1 MSYGQL
7 LWSGFL
13 LFHAHIEEVV
23 RMSIKGILESLI
35 GKYVTVSMESGSS
48 IIDIISETLKTHQTI
63 VSVNNDVLKVMCDA
77 RYGKWEEY
85 YNIQHIRSITIR

>member
-1 MSYGQL
+1 
-7 LWSGFL
+7 
-13 LFHAHIEEVV
+13 
-23 RMSIKGILESLI
+23 MSIKGILESLI

-63 VSVNNDVLKVMCDA
+63 VSVNNDVLKVICDA
-77 RYGKWEEY
+77 RDGKWEEY

>member
-1 MSYGQL
+1 
-7 LWSGFL
+7 
-13 LFHAHIEEVV
+13 
-23 RMSIKGILESLI
+23 
-35 GKYVTVSMESGSS
+35 MESGSS

-77 RYGKWEEY
+77 RKGKWEEY